1 MTNSGWETAP
11 PAPVSTA
18 SETSSRVTGTEHQ
31 AEPPADVA
39 RRAARQDAPEP
50 VTSDQARSEE
60 PKKKEEK
67 KGFFR
72 RLLNVF
78 K

>member
-1 MTNSGWETAP
+1 VQAP
-11 PAPVSTA
+11 PHYYTPPRVSESEREGEAPPSVA
-18 SETSSRVTGTEHQ
+18 S
-31 AEPPADVA
+31 
-39 RRAARQDAPEP
+39 RAARQDRPETA
-50 VTSDQARSEE
+50 TSEQAKIEE

-67 KGFFR
+67 KGLFR